1 MDRERAQYSA
11 SHPGE
16 KLRFQNNLIANGL
29 CPDSN
34 SGMKMILVISAAF
47 MLTVGSALADQ
58 TNNAAPV
65 KIGSADADKHYDE
78 EITVTGKVAQVNV
91 RPGIVFINL
100 DKPFPDSPFTA
111 IIPSKYTNDFG
122 DVSLLKGKS
131 VEIQGKVKKY
141 HDKPEIALEST
152 IQLRVVGESASTNA
166 PATK

>member
-1 MDRERAQYSA
+1 
-11 SHPGE
+11 
-16 KLRFQNNLIANGL
+16 
-29 CPDSN
+29 
-34 SGMKMILVISAAF
+34 
-47 MLTVGSALADQ
+47 MLTVCLALADQ

-65 KIGSADADKHYDE
+65 KIGTADADKHYDQE
-78 EITVTGKVAQVNV
+78 MTVTGKVAQVTF

-122 DVSLLKGKS
+122 DVQALTGKA

-141 HDKPEIALEST
+141 HDKPEIALESV